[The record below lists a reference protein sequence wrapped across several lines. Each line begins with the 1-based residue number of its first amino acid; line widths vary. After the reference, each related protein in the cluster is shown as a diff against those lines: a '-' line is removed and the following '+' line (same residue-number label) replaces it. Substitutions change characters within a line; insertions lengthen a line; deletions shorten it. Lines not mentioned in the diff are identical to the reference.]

1 MKLTIKFNKKKPI
14 KETSI
19 ITKIRAGVLS
29 HNGIM
34 LKGAKDYYFFIKCWK
49 LCHQSAPIKN
59 LWFNCYKIFQ
69 LLVHGR

>member
-29 HNGIM
+29 HFRIM
-34 LKGAKDYYFFIKCWK
+34 LKGAKDYYFFIKC
-49 LCHQSAPIKN
+49 
-59 LWFNCYKIFQ
+59 
-69 LLVHGR
+69 